1 MRPRSLFVFEYL
13 TGGGAAQDGVA
24 DPALWA
30 MGRAMRDAVARDAAA
45 LPGWQV
51 TVATAVRPVCS
62 PGPGG
67 PATTTATATT
77 AAEQRRA
84 PAPAGCQPS
93 AATQDET
100 VADHVARQ
108 AAQHSATLLIAPET
122 GGLLAT
128 LQALVPAERW
138 GGCSPAAIALASRK
152 AATLAWL
159 HRHGVATPLALADQA
174 RHWVVK
180 PDDGAGGL
188 DTQRFSLRSQAQA
201 AWQQRHHDHHPMTLE
216 PWVDGEAGSLS
227 VISGADGRAR
237 LLALNHQQVDLDPDG
252 RLAYG
257 GVRPLATSADHPR
270 WAAAAALVQQVA
282 ACVPGLRGFWG
293 LDVVWH
299 AQAGAVVIEL
309 NPRLTCAYV
318 GLSARCGQNLAGLLL
333 AGLGVNGDPQAAP
346 ATHSGPPAEAD
357 AHG

>member
-30 MGRAMRDAVARDAAA
+30 MGRAMRDALASDAAA

-51 TVATAVRPVCS
+51 TVATAPWPVCS
-62 PGPGG
+62 PAAGG
-67 PATTTATATT
+67 PAATSA
-77 AAEQRRA
+77 QPQNA
-84 PAPAGCQPS
+84 PVPAGCQPS
-93 AATQDET
+93 TAARGET

-108 AAQHSATLLIAPET
+108 AARHSATVLIAPET

-128 LQALVPAERW
+128 LQNQVPAARW
-138 GGCSPAAIALASRK
+138 CGCSPAAIALASRK

-159 HRHGVATPLALADQA
+159 HRHGVATPLALATQA

-180 PDDGAGGL
+180 PDDGAGAL
-188 DTQRFSLRSQAQA
+188 DTQRFAEHGQAQA
-201 AWQQRHHDHHPMTLE
+201 AWQQRHHDHSPMTLE

-227 VISGADGRAR
+227 VLSGANGPAR
-237 LLALNHQQVDLDPDG
+237 LLALNHQQVDLDGDG

-257 GVRPLATSADHPR
+257 GVRPLATRADHPR

-318 GLSARCGQNLAGLLL
+318 GLSARCGHNLAEPLL
-333 AGLGVNGDPQAAP
+333 ASLGGAGAQRPPLIASAGSP
-346 ATHSGPPAEAD
+346 SEASTHG
-357 AHG
+357 

>member
-159 HRHGVATPLALADQA
+159 HRHGVATPLALA
-174 RHWVVK
+174 
-180 PDDGAGGL
+180 
-188 DTQRFSLRSQAQA
+188 
-201 AWQQRHHDHHPMTLE
+201 
-216 PWVDGEAGSLS
+216 
-227 VISGADGRAR
+227 GRAR